1 MILQKKLL
9 TMSLNTQCEDWIF
22 GPVKTNPNERIDI
35 FNATKGPAIAS
46 RTEAIDRMTQK
57 MLGGIENKDSGFL
70 LQISRS
76 NAKRSLIS
84 KKIDSP
90 LSNII
95 VNHVDEL
102 AKNSIR
108 IESHGDVIHESEHVQ
123 GIHIFA
129 LPVNIDNEVYRVQL
143 LVRDYIDRGGER
155 SAIHT
160 IDGISIEKDIEKTAL
175 AGTANFS
182 HPDAPKVRRTDST
195 GETAFICNS
204 TNNKTNVKG
213 SITLGEFLKSYTR
226 ADGENYFSPIC
237 KAEFLSDGVYQSNV
251 RNKVVSKGL
260 RSIFIKKLKLI
271 AEQKQI
277 HLNNQEITKKEN
289 QFIETLQL
297 YRLKGYQFGIS
308 EKSVKQITWAM
319 NEIARQRKSFDQTQR
334 NQSELER

>member
-1 MILQKKLL
+1 MA
-9 TMSLNTQCEDWIF
+9 LNDKAQDWIF
-22 GPVKTNPNERIDI
+22 GPVKSNPEEKIEI
-35 FNATKGPAIAS
+35 FNGKKGPNIAS
-46 RTEAIDRMTQK
+46 RSEAIDRMTQK
-57 MLGGIENKDSGFL
+57 MVGGIENQDSGFVL
-70 LQISRS
+70 KISRS

-90 LSNII
+90 LVNVI

-143 LVRDYIDRGGER
+143 LVRDYVDTGSER

-160 IDGISIEKDIEKTAL
+160 IDGISIEHDIEKTAL

-204 TNNKTNVKG
+204 TNNQTNVKTN
-213 SITLGEFLKSYTR
+213 ITFGEFLKTYTR
-226 ADGENYFSPIC
+226 ADGESYFSPIC
-237 KAEFLSDGVYQSNV
+237 KTEFLSDGVYQSNV
-251 RNKVVSKGL
+251 RNKVVSNEL
-260 RSIFIKKLKLI
+260 RSIFVRKLKLV
-271 AEQKQI
+271 ATQKQV
-277 HLNNQEITKKEN
+277 HLTHQEISKKEN
-289 QFIETLQL
+289 QFLETLQL

-308 EKSVKQITWAM
+308 ERSVKQICWAM
-319 NEIARQRKSFDQTQR
+319 DEIAKQQKSV
-334 NQSELER
+334 NQSQLNKSDLER